1 MSVRSARNLPTR
13 GDVVTPRMGCQRVV
27 VSSYLFVLPCESF
40 EYSTNF
46 VQGSFGDASHEL
58 LHFWQLCGRV
68 AYFFVSSFPAHVL
81 LLSLSQSSPRLQSWN
96 FTLLSGLDRSVPNLR
111 SSLDASTSHASVSI
125 DPFRLNGGT
134 SVLRSSA
141 SPRPSPCRFSSL
153 PRLPDTC
160 SDPSLF
166 EARATH
172 RLRRARAPA
181 FDAHRGAEHEKN
193 WIETCSVRS
202 CRAFLSSSVSKGTN
216 LPFDR
221 VSFGGLSRMPP
232 ERKGRVRGLGPVG
245 GQRKSFFSTDAER
258 EGRRRTR
265 WDATDAPCCRRS
277 HARGRMGRDGSESM
291 PFRMWISVGTRRI
304 SEGWVR
310 GNDCDGFPS
319 LANSTHQPL
328 AWLVPCAIHQHS
340 S

>member
-1 MSVRSARNLPTR
+1 MSVRSARKLPTR

-58 LHFWQLCGRV
+58 LHFWQLCGCV

-81 LLSLSQSSPRLQSWN
+81 LLSLSQSSPWLQSWN
-96 FTLLSGLDRSVPNLR
+96 STLLSGLDPSVPNLR

-125 DPFRLNGGT
+125 DPFRPNGGT

-141 SPRPSPCRFSSL
+141 SRCPSPSRFFSL
-153 PRLPDTC
+153 LRLPDTC
-160 SDPSLF
+160 SDPSSF

-193 WIETCSVRS
+193 WIETCSMRS
-202 CRAFLSSSVSKGTN
+202 CRAFLSSSFSKGTN

-221 VSFGGLSRMPP
+221 VCVRRLVPHATRKK
-232 ERKGRVRGLGPVG
+232 RKGSWAWTGW
-245 GQRKSFFSTDAER
+245 GQRKSFFSTDTER
-258 EGRRRTR
+258 EGRRRTKR
-265 WDATDAPCCRRS
+265 DATDAPCCRGS
-277 HARGRMGRDGSESM
+277 HARVRMGKDGSESM
-291 PFRMWISVGTRRI
+291 PFRNWISVGARRI

-310 GNDCDGFPS
+310 GNDCDRFPS
-319 LANSTHQPL
+319 LSSSTHQPR
-328 AWLVPCAIHQHS
+328 V
-340 S
+340 